1 MVGMRVLGDS
11 LVVNKVFVISQ
22 GKRELEPAEFMDW
35 EWLVYGWPWKGY
47 WLNLFL
53 AEDSNKDAKDVSGE
67 QQS

>member
-35 EWLVYGWPWKGY
+35 EWLVYG
-47 WLNLFL
+47 
-53 AEDSNKDAKDVSGE
+53 
-67 QQS
+67 